1 MLITEPI
8 FQCYSFA
15 ISMEDSWIVKLKW
28 SILIFTYFS
37 SFALAALIHNAY
49 GQRDDSFYCHATV
62 GITATKITSKCKFWL
77 LFSSVYSA
85 YVVDVKKNCG
95 HSTLLATIRVCYKQS
110 ANTYL
115 PSYLTILVSLGF
127 LLPLSF
133 SFFLCVFIVY
143 LFLWLHCKWF
153 DHKNYR
159 DWKLRG
165 LCRENLHYLWKR
177 AVRIAGK
184 PHDNYK
190 KNCRETP

>member
-15 ISMEDSWIVKLKW
+15 ISMEDSGIVKLKW

-77 LFSSVYSA
+77 LFTSMYSA

-95 HSTLLATIRVCYKQS
+95 HSTLLATIRVCYYQN
-110 ANTYL
+110 ANTYIFTYTANISAVKITVFRRV
-115 PSYLTILVSLGF
+115 PFPAV
-127 LLPLSF
+127 LLLYF
-133 SFFLCVFIVY
+133 
-143 LFLWLHCKWF
+143 LHCKTTCSKSLYF
-153 DHKNYR
+153 
-159 DWKLRG
+159 L
-165 LCRENLHYLWKR
+165 
-177 AVRIAGK
+177 
-184 PHDNYK
+184 
-190 KNCRETP
+190 